1 MKRWAP
7 ALFLL
12 TMAGQPSPQKAAV
25 PVTGPYPFAVGEKFT
40 YAAKL
45 GLLTLGRGELT
56 VAQLDTVAGTQTYLF
71 RFTLEGGTFF
81 FKIKSTL
88 ESWAG
93 TSDLVSHRF
102 QFTSNEND
110 RVYKHRYNI
119 FPDSGLYREEGKD
132 QSGETPPDPLD
143 EMAFFYFVRVTPLE
157 VGKTYEYPRYFKKD
171 INPVVIRV
179 LKREKKELPSGE
191 KVDCLLL
198 NPVVG
203 DRGFFSSRSDAKVWL
218 TDDARRIPVVVRT
231 RQPFG
236 VLTLELTDISAGGS
250 SPATDTSG
258 STP

>member
-1 MKRWAP
+1 MRRWAP
-7 ALFLL
+7 ALLLL
-12 TMAGQPSPQKAAV
+12 TMAGQPSPQETPAPAK
-25 PVTGPYPFAVGEKFT
+25 GPYPFAVGEKFL
-40 YAAKL
+40 YSAKL
-45 GLLTLGRGELT
+45 GMLTLGRGELT
-56 VAQLDTVAGTQTYLF
+56 VAQLDTVAGAETFLF

-110 RVYKHRYNI
+110 RVYHHRYNI

-132 QSGETPPDPLD
+132 QSGESPPNPLD

-157 VGKTYEYPRYFKKD
+157 VGKSYEYPRYFKKD
-171 INPVVIRV
+171 INPVTIRV
-179 LKREKKELPSGE
+179 LKREKKELPGGQ

-203 DRGFFSSRSDAKVWL
+203 DRGFFSSRADAKVWL
-218 TDDARRIPVVVRT
+218 TDDGRRIPVLLRSK
-231 RQPFG
+231 QPFG
-236 VLTLELTDISAGGS
+236 VLTLELTDMSGG
-250 SPATDTSG
+250 PAPDTSG